1 MKSIQGRIRQVSTH
15 SDRLD
20 SSRLSP
26 TQPQRY
32 LRQLK
37 FSSKAPPVDLSS
49 QRGSRLNTSC
59 PSPAR
64 LTSHH
69 ETTETLQSRRYDL
82 RPWSRAD
89 SIRLSCDEGILFDRG
104 VVSSPQPVDM
114 KVTASLKLP
123 SLKKPRL
130 RRPKRQRLKRLS
142 MNAD

>member
-20 SSRLSP
+20 SNRLSP
-26 TQPQRY
+26 TLPRRY
-32 LRQLK
+32 LRHLK
-37 FSSKAPPVDLSS
+37 FSSKAPPVDLAS
-49 QRGSRLNTSC
+49 QRGSPLNTSC

-64 LTSHH
+64 LTTHH
-69 ETTETLQSRRYDL
+69 GTTETLQLRRYDL

-104 VVSSPQPVDM
+104 VSSPQPVDL

-130 RRPKRQRLKRLS
+130 HRPKRQRLKRLS
-142 MNAD
+142 IKAD